1 MNNDHITCDLIII
14 GTGLAGFA
22 AGLFAAR
29 KRIDT
34 VQVGMTSEISFAS
47 GLIDLLGVHP
57 AADGRIVQDPW
68 SEIGRLCLEEPQH
81 PYARLDITSI
91 RQAMDL
97 VLKFLEQHD
106 YPHAANH
113 TNLKM
118 ITPAG
123 TIKTTYA
130 VPHTMAEG
138 PTALE
143 SRSECLLV
151 DFNGLKGFSARQMAS
166 SLARHWPAIHPVR
179 IDFPDSKGELYTES
193 MARTLDTVEGREKLT
208 AAIRPHLGRAQV
220 VGLPAVL
227 GLYRSGEVLADLRQ
241 GLGVPIFEIPTML
254 PAVTGIRLKDVFEQH
269 LPPMGI
275 RCFFQERVLNVL
287 RTKTG
292 HWHFD
297 VGQRDIRRQIS
308 AKAAL
313 LCSGRFFGRG
323 LHAGRQ
329 GIRETIFNLPV
340 IQPQARSDWHRR
352 DLFNLSGHPVNRAGL
367 AVNDRFQPVDSERR
381 PVYDNL
387 FAAGTILAHQD
398 WIRQKCGSGLAIATA
413 YGAVEAL
420 SSRVSRV
427 ACSAASENHM

>member
-1 MNNDHITCDLIII
+1 MKNNPITCDLIII

-34 VQVGMTSEISFAS
+34 VQAGMTSEISFAS

-57 AADGRIVQDPW
+57 AADGQMVQDPW
-68 SEIGRLCLEEPQH
+68 RDIERLRLDEPQH

-91 RQAMDL
+91 RNAMDL
-97 VLKFLEQHD
+97 VLTFLEQHG
-106 YPHAANH
+106 YPHTAAH
-113 TNLKM
+113 TNVKM

-130 VPHTMAEG
+130 VPHTMARG
-138 PTALE
+138 PAALAD
-143 SRSECLLV
+143 RSECLLV
-151 DFNGLKGFSARQMAS
+151 DFNGLKGFSARQIAL
-166 SLARHWPAIHPVR
+166 SLARHWPGIHPVR
-179 IDFPDSKGELYTES
+179 IDFPDIKGELYTES
-193 MARTLDTVEGREKLT
+193 MARALDTVEGREKLT
-208 AAIRPHLGRAQV
+208 EAIRPHLGRAEV

-227 GLYRSGEVLADLRQ
+227 GLYRSGDVMADLQQ

-254 PAVTGIRLKDVFEQH
+254 PAVTGIRLKDIFEQQ

-275 RCFFQERVLNVL
+275 RCFFQERVLNVR
-287 RTKTG
+287 RTETG
-292 HWHFD
+292 HWLFD
-297 VGQRDIRRQIS
+297 VGHQDIRRQIT
-308 AKAAL
+308 ARAAL

-323 LHAGRQ
+323 LHAGRK

-340 IQPQARSDWHRR
+340 TQPRARSDWHRH
-352 DLFNLSGHPVNRAGL
+352 DLFNRSGHPINRAGL
-367 AVNDRFQPVDSERR
+367 AVNDRFQPVDTEGR

-413 YGAVEAL
+413 YGAVEAFSTL
-420 SSRVSRV
+420 FSRV
-427 ACSAASENHM
+427 ASSTAS

>member
-1 MNNDHITCDLIII
+1 MNNDNITCDLIII
-14 GTGLAGFA
+14 GAGLAGFA

-29 KRIDT
+29 KKIDT

-57 AADGRIVQDPW
+57 VADGRMVQNPW
-68 SEIGRLCLEEPQH
+68 SEIGRLCLDEPQH

-91 RQAMDL
+91 RRAMDL
-97 VLKFLEQHD
+97 VLKFLEQHG
-106 YPHAANH
+106 YPHAADH

-130 VPHTMAEG
+130 VPHTMAKG
-138 PTALE
+138 ATALE
-143 SRSECLLV
+143 KRSECLLV

-166 SLARHWPAIHPVR
+166 SLVRHWPGINPVR

-193 MARTLDTVEGREKLT
+193 MARALDTVKGREKLT
-208 AAIRPHLGRAQV
+208 AAIRPCLGRAQV

-227 GLYRSGEVLADLRQ
+227 GLYRSGEVMADLQQ

-254 PAVTGIRLKDVFEQH
+254 PAVAGIRLKDVFEQH

-275 RCFFQERVLNVL
+275 RCFFQERVLNMH
-287 RTKTG
+287 RTKSG
-292 HWHFD
+292 HWRFD
-297 VGQRDIRRQIS
+297 VGHQDIRRQIR

-313 LCSGRFFGRG
+313 LCSGRFLGRG
-323 LHAGRQ
+323 LHADRL

-340 IQPQARSDWHRR
+340 TQPRARSDWHRR
-352 DLFNLSGHPVNRAGL
+352 DLFNPGGHPINRAGL
-367 AVNDRFQPVDSERR
+367 AVNDRFQPVDNEGR

-413 YGAVEAL
+413 YGAVEGF
-420 SSRVSRV
+420 SSLFSRA
-427 ACSAASENHM
+427 ACSTATENET